1 MFPEIWHRRIFLFGL
16 ISLASGLLFGS
27 ALTSIPQIILI
38 GNWLIESDLSKK
50 IKILFRDKF
59 FWILSSLFLLHI
71 LGMAYTSDVQSGL
84 NDLKTKVPIPV
95 LAVIF
100 LSTKPLNMKE
110 FVLLFQFFF
119 LSVLVSSIWC
129 YLVYAGLSNKKI
141 IDIRDASVFISHVRF
156 SLIITFSIIGISY
169 LLKNIFTQ

>member
-1 MFPEIWHRRIFLFGL
+1 
-16 ISLASGLLFGS
+16 
-27 ALTSIPQIILI
+27 
-38 GNWLIESDLSKK
+38 
-50 IKILFRDKF
+50 
-59 FWILSSLFLLHI
+59 
-71 LGMAYTSDVQSGL
+71 MAYTSDVQSGL

-141 IDIRDASVFISHVRF
+141 IDIRDASVFMSHIRF
-156 SLIITFSIIGISY
+156 SLIISFTVIGLSYFIKSNTNRLISILTILWLLFFMYKFQMATGII
-169 LLKNIFTQ
+169 LLIIVGPISILLI